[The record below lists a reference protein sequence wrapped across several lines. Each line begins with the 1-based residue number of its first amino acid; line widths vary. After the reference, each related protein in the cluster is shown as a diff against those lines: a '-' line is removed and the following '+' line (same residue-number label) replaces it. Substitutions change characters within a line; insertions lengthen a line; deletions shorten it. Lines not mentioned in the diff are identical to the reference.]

1 MEEVDRTGIR
11 RATAS
16 QRAPKRPA
24 AIVDLLARVDA
35 ALADRPRLAGQF
47 RNCLPNTLD
56 TTTELHDDG
65 STYVFTGDIPAMW
78 LRDSSAQVSPYVP
91 LAAQDGDVRRII
103 AGVIR
108 RQIGYIL
115 IDPYANAFNRTAN
128 GACWAADETATNDWV
143 WERKYEIDSLC
154 YPLRLAHRYW
164 QATGDTAV
172 FDEDFRRAA
181 GVILDLWRTEQ
192 DHVERSPYR
201 FQRRDCPPG
210 DTLSHDGLGAP
221 VAPTGMTWSGFRPS
235 DDACRYGYLVPS
247 NLFAMVTLGHL
258 GEIARTVWGDER
270 IMTQAE
276 GLAAEIDAGLRA
288 HAVIEDEAIG
298 GPVYAYEVDG
308 FGNHHF
314 MDDANV
320 PSLLS
325 LPYLGA
331 CTADDEI
338 YQNTRRLILSARNPY
353 YYAGTQAC
361 GIGSPH
367 TPAGYVW
374 HISLSMQGLTSTS
387 VDEMDGLIDMLERT
401 DGGTGYMH
409 EGFHPD
415 DPATFT
421 REWFA
426 WSNSLFAEFVLHWLR
441 TTGKLVA

>member
-1 MEEVDRTGIR
+1 M
-11 RATAS
+11 
-16 QRAPKRPA
+16 KRPESVTHTLA
-24 AIVDLLARVDA
+24 TVDE
-35 ALADRPRLAGQF
+35 ALADRPGLAVLF
-47 RNCLPNTLD
+47 SNCFPNTLD

-78 LRDSSAQVSPYVP
+78 LRDSSAQVSPYVA
-91 LAAQDGDVRRII
+91 LAADDADVRRII

-108 RQIGYIL
+108 KQIGFIL
-115 IDPYANAFNRTAN
+115 TDPYANAFNREAN
-128 GACWAADETATNDWV
+128 GDCWAPDETEQNDWV

-154 YPLRLAHRYW
+154 YPLWLAYRYW
-164 QATGDTAV
+164 KASGDASV
-172 FDEDFRRAA
+172 FDESFRQAA
-181 GVILDLWRTEQ
+181 RVILDLWRVEQ
-192 DHVERSPYR
+192 DHPTRSPYR
-201 FQRRDCPPG
+201 FQRRDCRAS
-210 DTLSHDGLGAP
+210 DTLTHDGLGAP

-235 DDACRYGYLVPS
+235 DDACRYGYLVPA
-247 NLFAMVTLGHL
+247 NLFAVVVLGQL
-258 GEIARTVWGDER
+258 GEVARSVWGDEQ
-270 IMTQAE
+270 IMTHAE
-276 GLAAEIDAGLRA
+276 GLAAEIDAGLQA

-308 FGNHHF
+308 LGQHHF

-331 CTADDEI
+331 CAADSEI
-338 YQNTRRLILSARNPY
+338 YQNTRRLILSQRNPY
-353 YYAGTQAC
+353 YYKGSQAC

-367 TPAGYVW
+367 TPDGYVW
-374 HISLSMQGLTSTS
+374 HISLSMQGLTASS
-387 VDEMDGLIDMLERT
+387 MEEMDGLIDMLERT
-401 DGGTGYMH
+401 HAGTGYMH

-441 TTGKLVA
+441 SKGRLA